1 MNRIALSTAA
11 ALVALIVL
19 AYIYRIGR
27 KKRTDSG
34 QAEIY
39 DFESLLKALRNEING
54 VLNIDFDG
62 MQISPSEIIKRK
74 RQQAKLRLSTR
85 QACFGDPGAAEYV
98 KEHIKDLLT
107 GRLGICEGTICRII
121 PFDESDR
128 MSAVEIFEYLYMT
141 YRRTFGV
148 HVFGRMVRDFGF
160 DTPKKDEDGRYVYR
174 IDDDD
179 IRKAFRDCEMGSEYI
194 DMLETL
200 TQRCYEK
207 LYGHDVTDLLI
218 MDGDID
224 GVSGGVGGRTR
235 IEYSYLEELM
245 RDSTD
250 SDRESESYDV
260 IYCVYRGKLIRMKF
274 MSFGRE
280 EALERVVKNI
290 YRYNSKTTLS
300 KRNPVIHASMKN
312 NSRIVVAR
320 PPVSD
325 SWAFYVRKFAS
336 TDAKKIDS
344 LITDKN
350 ADRVIEL
357 LKSIVM
363 SECNFVISGN
373 TGGGKTTL
381 LKSLIGY
388 INPSYTLRVIESS
401 FELNLNNL
409 YPERNVHVMQERGDF
424 TIYDAI
430 TASKKMDTDVLILGE
445 VNEPKVAGAFIQV
458 AQSGSRMAIT
468 TLHHET
474 TRKLIEYLR
483 NALVCEFGISD
494 VHVAEKQVVDSVS
507 FDVHMVHD
515 VEGHHFIERITQII
529 PKEAQEYPLQP
540 EKAAREFYSRM
551 TDPSL
556 YELKDI
562 VVFDREKREYR
573 FVGKVEGGVLTEGRG
588 AAG

>member
-1 MNRIALSTAA
+1 MNIVAFCSAVGLLCLLAA
-11 ALVALIVL
+11 VYMYRKGKRVTVKNDTDSIRGFDELTEAVRCAVNEILNTDLDGSGL
-19 AYIYRIGR
+19 APTEIR
-27 KKRTDSG
+27 KK
-34 QAEIY
+34 
-39 DFESLLKALRNEING
+39 
-54 VLNIDFDG
+54 
-62 MQISPSEIIKRK
+62 K

-85 QACFGDPGAAEYV
+85 QACFGDTGSSEYL
-98 KEHIKDLLT
+98 KEYIKELLIN
-107 GRLGICEGTICRII
+107 RLGINEATICRII
-121 PFDESDR
+121 PFNESGS
-128 MSAVEIFEYLYMT
+128 MSATELFEYMYMI
-141 YRRTFGV
+141 YRRHCGI
-148 HVFGRMVRDFGF
+148 HVFGRMV
-160 DTPKKDEDGRYVYR
+160 KDHAFNEAKSDDEGRPVYS
-174 IDDDD
+174 IDEDD
-179 IRKAFRDCEMGSEYI
+179 IRRAFSECGLEPDYT
-194 DMLETL
+194 DMLDTL

-207 LYGHDVTDLLI
+207 LYGHDVADLLI
-218 MDGDID
+218 MDPDID
-224 GVSGGVGGRTR
+224 GVSGGVGGCTR

-245 RDSTD
+245 SSGRDVGKKIN
-250 SDRESESYDV
+250 SYDV
-260 IYCVYRGKLIRMKF
+260 IYCVYRGRLIRMKF
-274 MSFGRE
+274 LSFGRE
-280 EALERVVKNI
+280 ETLERVVKNI

-300 KRNPVIHASMKN
+300 KRNPVLHASMKN

-336 TDAKKIDS
+336 TDARKIES

-350 ADRVIEL
+350 SDRVIAL
-357 LKSIVM
+357 LKSIVKA
-363 SECNFVISGN
+363 ECNFVISGN

-401 FELNLNNL
+401 FELNINNL
-409 YPERNVHVMQERGDF
+409 YPDRNVHVMQERGDF

-474 TRKLIEYLR
+474 TQKLIEYLR
-483 NALVCEFGISD
+483 NALVCEFGLTD
-494 VHVAEKQVVDSVS
+494 VHVAQKQVVDSVS

-515 VEGHHFIERITQII
+515 VTGHHYIERITQII
-529 PKEAQEYPLQP
+529 PSQKDE
-540 EKAAREFYSRM
+540 R
-551 TDPSL
+551 

-562 VVFDREKREYR
+562 VVFDTEKKMYR
-573 FVGKVEGGVLTEGRG
+573 FVGEVSSVLPASVRE